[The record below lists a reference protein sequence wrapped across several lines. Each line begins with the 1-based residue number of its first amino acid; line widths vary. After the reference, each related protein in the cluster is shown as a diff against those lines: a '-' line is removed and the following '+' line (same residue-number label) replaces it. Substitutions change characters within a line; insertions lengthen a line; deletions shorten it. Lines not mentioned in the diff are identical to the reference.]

1 MFDIFKMFT
10 TLKQRFL
17 HPFQFVNVCMSLIM
31 VRKTTLIFLAILIQ
45 NKRNELYDRVQS
57 TRISVSTTFCL
68 KQKIKIF
75 LDQICPK
82 RVEKSCLS

>member
-45 NKRNELYDRVQS
+45 NKTNELYDRVQS
-57 TRISVSTTFCL
+57 TRISVILRFVLNKKL
-68 KQKIKIF
+68 KFFWTKFVQKG
-75 LDQICPK
+75 
-82 RVEKSCLS
+82 

>member
-1 MFDIFKMFT
+1 MFT

-45 NKRNELYDRVQS
+45 NKTNELYDRVQS
-57 TRISVSTTFCL
+57 TRISVILRFVLNKKL
-68 KQKIKIF
+68 KFFWTKFVQKG
-75 LDQICPK
+75 
-82 RVEKSCLS
+82 